1 MAGNGDLPI
10 LRHDAIP
17 EEEILT
23 TDPHPADS
31 KSTNVGP
38 SSDRG
43 RDEPSSISKKWV
55 ARVLERF
62 SRKNPDTSL
71 FHPLAPTNP
80 VMTPCYPA
88 LKLEDVEPA
97 SDYRSAVSKS
107 TYYTALSR
115 LDGRSVK
122 DVPGQLKE

>member
-1 MAGNGDLPI
+1 MAESGDLSI
-10 LRHDAIP
+10 LRHDAIR

-23 TDPHPADS
+23 IDPHPADS
-31 KSTNVGP
+31 KPTNVGP
-38 SSDRG
+38 SLDRG
-43 RDEPSSISKKWV
+43 RDEPSSIPKKLV
-55 ARVLERF
+55 ARVFERF
-62 SRKNPDTSL
+62 SRWNPDTSL
-71 FHPLAPTNP
+71 FHPHAPTNP

-88 LKLEDVEPA
+88 PKFEDAEPA
-97 SDYRSAVSKS
+97 LDCRSAVSTS

>member
-1 MAGNGDLPI
+1 MAESGDLSI
-10 LRHDAIP
+10 LRHDAIR

-23 TDPHPADS
+23 IDPHPADS
-31 KSTNVGP
+31 KPTNVGP

-43 RDEPSSISKKWV
+43 IDEPSSIAKKLV
-55 ARVLERF
+55 ARVFERF

-71 FHPLAPTNP
+71 FHPHAPTNP

-88 LKLEDVEPA
+88 LKFEDVEPA
-97 SDYRSAVSKS
+97 LDYRSAVSKS

-115 LDGRSVK
+115 LDGRSVQ